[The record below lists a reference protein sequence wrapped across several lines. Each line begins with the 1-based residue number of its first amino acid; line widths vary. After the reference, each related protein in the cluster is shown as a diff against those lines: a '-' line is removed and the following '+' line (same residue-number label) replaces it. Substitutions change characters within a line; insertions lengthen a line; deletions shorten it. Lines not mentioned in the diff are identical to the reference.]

1 ADRRSQMNLKQDER
15 LSGELITGRRK
26 LQDGM
31 TFTPGSTVIVDQGEK
46 LSLKETLTLLDGAAR
61 HNVQVLI
68 TDSGQR
74 TGTGSALMAMK
85 DAGVNTYR
93 WQGGEQRPAIIIG
106 EPDRNVRYA
115 RLAGDFAAS
124 VKAGEESV
132 AQVSGVREQA
142 ILTQAIRSELKTQ
155 GVLGHPEVTMT
166 ALSPVWLDSRSRYL
180 RDMYRPGMMMEQ
192 WNPETRSHD
201 RYVIDRVTAQSHSLT
216 LR

>member
-1 ADRRSQMNLKQDER
+1 M
-15 LSGELITGRRK
+15 
-26 LQDGM
+26 
-31 TFTPGSTVIVDQGEK
+31 
-46 LSLKETLTLLDGAAR
+46 
-61 HNVQVLI
+61 
-68 TDSGQR
+68 
-74 TGTGSALMAMK
+74 
-85 DAGVNTYR
+85 NTYR
-93 WQGGEQRPAIIIG
+93 WQGGEQRPATIIS

-115 RLAGDFAAS
+115 RLAGDFAVS

-180 RDMYRPGMMMEQ
+180 RDMYRPGMVMEQ

-201 RYVIDRVTAQSHSLT
+201 RYVIDRVVVVPWPAVTRTSCRPSRPVSLSVSSRRAV
-216 LR
+216 LPMWPS